1 MTLAVSLTPAAEFDA
16 VTDASNLT
24 VVHAN
29 LILDSSYPSGGYP
42 VTPSRFG
49 LGSRI
54 VDVVTTN
61 VAIRKNNF
69 ATNFDPVNKTVRV
82 FSIPSSGAWTE
93 VTATTNLSGFV
104 IKAVVIGY

>member
-1 MTLAVSLTPAAEFDA
+1 MALTVSITPHAEFDA
-16 VTDASNLT
+16 VTDASNFT
-24 VVHAN
+24 VSHAN

-49 LGSRI
+49 FGTRI

-93 VTATTNLSGFV
+93 VTATFNLSGVV
-104 IKAVVIGY
+104 IKAIAIGY